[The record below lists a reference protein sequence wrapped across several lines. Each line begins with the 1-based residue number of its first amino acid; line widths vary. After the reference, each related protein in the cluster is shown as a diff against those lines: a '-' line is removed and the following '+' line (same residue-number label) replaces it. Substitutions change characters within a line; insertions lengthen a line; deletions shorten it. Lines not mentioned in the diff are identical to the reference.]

1 MSYGAHPPG
10 APLAGSLGDATIVF
24 DLDGTL
30 VDTAPDL
37 MRALNETL
45 DLEGLPH
52 PPSSQVK
59 KLVGQGARA
68 LIERGAA
75 FSGARFSTDRIDQ
88 LTAAFIEFYRA
99 DIAGKS
105 RAYPGVEGALAQL
118 AAAGAKLAVCTNK
131 RTDLSVQ
138 LLEALKLADRFSA
151 IVGADAVADR
161 KPHPDHYRA
170 AVSRAGGV
178 VRRSLMV
185 GDSAADVAA
194 AKGAGAPVVVVKF
207 GYADEAPERL
217 GADALVSRY
226 EELPRLARSLL
237 AA

>member
-1 MSYGAHPPG
+1 MPAGA
-10 APLAGSLGDATIVF
+10 LADATVVF

-37 MRALNETL
+37 LRALNETL
-45 DLEGLPH
+45 DIEGLPH
-52 PPSSQVK
+52 PPAAQIR

-75 FSGARFSTDRIDQ
+75 MAGARFSGDRIDQ

-99 DIAGKS
+99 DIANQS
-105 RAYPGVEGALAQL
+105 RAYPGVPEALNRIAEQ
-118 AAAGAKLAVCTNK
+118 GAKLAVCTNK
-131 RTDLSVQ
+131 RTDLSTQ
-138 LLEALKLADRFSA
+138 LLEALGLAGRFSA
-151 IVGADAVADR
+151 IVGADAVRER
-161 KPHPDHYRA
+161 KPHPEHYRTS
-170 AVSRAGGV
+170 VMRAGGT

-194 AKGAGAPVVVVKF
+194 AKAAGAPVIVVRF

-217 GADALVSRY
+217 GADALISRY
-226 EELPRLARSLL
+226 DELPRLVQTML
-237 AA
+237 AS

>member
-1 MSYGAHPPG
+1 MQTGA
-10 APLAGSLGDATIVF
+10 LADSTIVF

-37 MRALNETL
+37 IRALYETL

-52 PPSSQVK
+52 PQPGQVK

-68 LIERGAA
+68 LIERGASLA
-75 FSGARFSTDRIDQ
+75 GANFSPKRLDE

-99 DIAGKS
+99 DIAGGS
-105 RAYPGVEGALAQL
+105 RAFPGAADALTVL
-118 AAAGAKLAVCTNK
+118 AGAGAKLSICTNK

-151 IVGADAVADR
+151 IVGADAVTDR

-170 AVSRAGGV
+170 AVTRAGGV
-178 VRRSLMV
+178 VRRSVMV
-185 GDSAADVAA
+185 GDSIADVAA
-194 AKGAGAPVVVVKF
+194 AKAAGAPVVVVRF
-207 GYADEAPERL
+207 GYADQAPERL
-217 GADALVSRY
+217 GADILIQRY
-226 EELPRLARSLL
+226 DELPDAVARLL
-237 AA
+237 A

>member
-1 MSYGAHPPG
+1 MST
-10 APLAGSLGDATIVF
+10 GSLADATIVF

-37 MRALNETL
+37 LRALNDTL

-52 PPSSQVK
+52 PPASQVK
-59 KLVGQGARA
+59 RLVGQGARA

-75 FSGARFSTDRIDQ
+75 FAGARFSAERIDQ

-105 RAYPGVEGALAQL
+105 RAYPGVPEALTQL
-118 AAAGAKLAVCTNK
+118 ADAGAKLAVCTNK

-138 LLEALKLADRFSA
+138 LLEALGLAIRFSA
-151 IVGADAVADR
+151 IVGADAVRER
-161 KPHPDHYRA
+161 KPHPEHYRA
-170 AVSRAGGV
+170 AVTRAGGV

-185 GDSAADVAA
+185 GDSIADVAA
-194 AKGAGAPVVVVKF
+194 AKAAGAPAVVVRF

-217 GADALVSRY
+217 GADALINRY
-226 EELPRLARSLL
+226 DELPRLVRTML
-237 AA
+237 